1 MNLDTLGAA
10 GNVQLTENAQQ
21 AISGIIC
28 DAWLAVTGTDRS
40 GVANITPVIVN
51 RASKGAFSAP
61 FIQLQTQVQ
70 AMRQPVAATKTG
82 GLTNTATHPR

>member
-21 AISGIIC
+21 AISGIIS
-28 DAWLAVTGTDRS
+28 DAWLAVTGTDRR

-51 RASKGAFSAP
+51 RVSKGAFSAP
-61 FIQLQTQVQ
+61 FIQLHTQVQ
-70 AMRQPVAATKTG
+70 VMCQPDIPH
-82 GLTNTATHPR
+82 LFQE